1 MTRPSVSVIV
11 PFLGT
16 EADAREVLE
25 QLLNLETSPGDELTI
40 ADNTP
45 DGTVLKLDESTIT
58 VVDASDTRSASHARN
73 VAAHSASGEWLLF
86 VDSDCLLPTDL
97 IERYFEGPVDPGCGI
112 VAGEIVGDPEQT
124 TLLAAWARSRRGP
137 WVSHHIDKGPYP
149 GGITANLL
157 VRRRVWDELD
167 GFRVGGGGD
176 LDLSWRAQAA
186 GWSFAYRP
194 DVLVVHRDRES
205 LRELMQQAFSYGSHG
220 RLLRALHG
228 SSVERA
234 RLLRPLGRSLGGI
247 ARWTLRREWRKAMFS
262 AVDCVWAISYWLGD
276 LSYGRGARRA
286 D

>member
-1 MTRPSVSVIV
+1 MTRPSVSVIL

-16 EADAREVLE
+16 AAEALEVIKRLE
-25 QLLNLETSPGDELTI
+25 SLETKPEDELVL

-45 DGTVLKLDESTIT
+45 DGTALKVNRSAVS

-73 VAAHSASGEWLLF
+73 VGARSASGDWLLF
-86 VDSDCLLPTDL
+86 VDSDCLLPADI
-97 IERYFEGPVDPGCGI
+97 IELYFAAPVDPDCGI
-112 VAGEIVGDPEQT
+112 MAGEIVGDPQQSS
-124 TLLAAWARSRRGP
+124 LLADWARSRRGR
-137 WVSHHIDKGPYP
+137 WVSQHLDSGPYP

-167 GFRVGGGGD
+167 GFRIGGGGD

-194 DVLVVHRDRES
+194 DVVVVHRDRES
-205 LRELMQQAFSYGSHG
+205 LRELLQQAFSYGSHG

-228 SSVERA
+228 RSVERA
-234 RLLRPLGRSLGGI
+234 RLLRPLARSVGGI
-247 ARWTLRREWRKAMFS
+247 AKWSLRREWRKAAFS
-262 AVDCVWAISYWLGD
+262 AIDCLWAITYWLGD
-276 LSYGRGARRA
+276 ISSGRGARMA